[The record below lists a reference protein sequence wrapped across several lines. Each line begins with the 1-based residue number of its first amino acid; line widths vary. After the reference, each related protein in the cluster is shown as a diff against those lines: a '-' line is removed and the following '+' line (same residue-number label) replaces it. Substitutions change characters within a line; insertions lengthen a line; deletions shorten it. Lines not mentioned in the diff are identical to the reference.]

1 MTDELA
7 KIDRWNSEPFYNVNI
22 DRYYSLPFSYTAD
35 TSSRD
40 LVELVGNIWNSFPE
54 EARQKINPIGPR
66 STRSGLPTLRLIIV
80 QLFGVWVTD
89 PTQALATPRG
99 NNLKVKSIYNPKSIN
114 PEKLRAVLDALEA
127 NNYIDTIAHSHSDNP
142 NQKNTTSRARATKK
156 LQELLSNLNTTEFD
170 IIEDPNTP
178 LVKLNEFDVDPETG
192 DQLKTK
198 HPVEYDQTLPHVVE
212 MVKVLRAYN
221 NLLNRTHIHLANI
234 DKPYITRIE
243 KKTGKEI
250 NVQITNASKT
260 VRRVFSR
267 GKWDCFGRF
276 SGGFWQRVGDKDE
289 NPYRRNIRIN
299 NETTVELD
307 YSSLHPNILTVE
319 AGLEPLEDVYT
330 LGYQVDEQFDQ
341 LQQRQIIKGLVLNLL
356 NAQELDAALDAFTYK
371 QPTRHTFK
379 SLKKAQFYAYVE
391 AFKSKHPH
399 LTDKIGNDE
408 GIRLMFIDSQIMN
421 AIIDKATTK
430 DVPILTVHDSVI
442 CREKDEPY
450 VRKLMREATKQ
461 VVGVE
466 LNFDVN
472 RESVNKAI
480 SSQIFRDRDY
490 TDRLLQNAIETSP
503 MKTTDYHDNHWKKFQ
518 KHIKKC
524 KM

>member
-1 MTDELA
+1 MKTNTENSMATFDTQ
-7 KIDRWNSEPFYNVNI
+7 IDRNHSVA
-22 DRYYSLPFSYTAD
+22 FSYTAH
-35 TSSRD
+35 TTNRD
-40 LVELVGNIWNSFPE
+40 LIELSDNVWSSLSKETRAKIDPVGPNSK
-54 EARQKINPIGPR
+54 AL
-66 STRSGLPTLRLIIV
+66 GLTTLRLIVV

-99 NNLKVKSIYNPKSIN
+99 NNLKVKSIYNPKAIN

-127 NNYIDTIAHSHSDNP
+127 DNYIDTVNHSRNDNP
-142 NQKNTTSRARATKK
+142 NHQDTTSRARASKK
-156 LQELLSNLNTTEFD
+156 LAELFSNLTTTEFD
-170 IIEDPNTP
+170 IIEDPNIP
-178 LVKLNEFDVDPETG
+178 LVKLNEFDVNPETG

-221 NLLNRTHIHLANI
+221 DLLSRTHIHLANI
-234 DKPYITRIE
+234 DKPYITRVE

-250 NVQITNASKT
+250 NVQISNASKT

-276 SGGFWQRVGDKDE
+276 SGGFWQRVGDKE
-289 NPYRRNIRIN
+289 ESPYRRNIRIN

-330 LGYQVDEQFDQ
+330 IGYQVDEQFDQ
-341 LQQRQIIKGLVLNLL
+341 LQQRQIMKGLVLNLL
-356 NAQELDAALDAFTYK
+356 NAKTSKLAYSAFRYNKPEKHPFKKTSNGRLEAFTTALTK
-371 QPTRHTFK
+371 
-379 SLKKAQFYAYVE
+379 
-391 AFKSKHPH
+391 KHPH

-408 GIRLMFIDSQIMN
+408 GIRLMFIDSQIMSV
-421 AIIDKATTK
+421 IIDKATTK

-450 VRKLMREATKQ
+450 VRRLMREATKQ

-472 RESVNKAI
+472 RVSVHRAI
-480 SSQIFRDRDY
+480 SSKTFRDRDY
-490 TDRLLQNAIETSP
+490 SHRLFQHAVETSP
-503 MKTTDYHDNHWKKFQ
+503 NKETGYHNNHWKRFQ
-518 KHIKKC
+518 EHIN

>member
-1 MTDELA
+1 MTTFDTQ
-7 KIDRWNSEPFYNVNI
+7 IDRNHSVA
-22 DRYYSLPFSYTAD
+22 FSYTAH
-35 TSSRD
+35 TTNRD
-40 LVELVGNIWNSFPE
+40 LIELSDNVWSSFPE
-54 EARQKINPIGPR
+54 ETRAKIDPVGRN
-66 STRSGLPTLRLIIV
+66 SKALGLPTLRLIIV

-89 PTQALATPRG
+89 STQALATPRG
-99 NNLKVKSIYNPKSIN
+99 NNLKVKSIYNPKAIN

-142 NQKNTTSRARATKK
+142 NQKNTTSRARASKT
-156 LQELLSNLNTTEFD
+156 LQELFSTLNTTEFD
-170 IIEDPNTP
+170 MIEDPNTP
-178 LVKLNEFDVDPETG
+178 LVKLNEFDVNPETG
-192 DQLKTK
+192 EQLKTK

-221 NLLNRTHIHLANI
+221 DLLNRTHIHLASI

-260 VRRVFSR
+260 IRRVFSR

-276 SGGFWQRVGDKDE
+276 SGGFWQRVGDKE
-289 NPYRRNIRIN
+289 ESPYRRNIRIN

-330 LGYQVDEQFDQ
+330 IGYQVDEQFDQ
-341 LQQRQIIKGLVLNLL
+341 LEQRQIMKGLVLNLL
-356 NAQELDAALDAFTYK
+356 NAKTSELAYSAFRYNKPEKHPFRKLSNAKLEAFTTALTK
-371 QPTRHTFK
+371 
-379 SLKKAQFYAYVE
+379 
-391 AFKSKHPH
+391 KHPH

-421 AIIDKATTK
+421 VIIDKATK
-430 DVPILTVHDSVI
+430 REIPILTVHDSVI

-450 VRKLMREATKQ
+450 VRTLMREATKQ

-466 LNFDVN
+466 LEFDVN
-472 RESVNKAI
+472 RVSVHKAI
-480 SSQIFRDRDY
+480 NSQTFRDRDY
-490 TDRLLQNAIETSP
+490 TDRLFQQALETSP
-503 MKTTDYHDNHWKKFQ
+503 KRETDYHINHWKRFQ
-518 KHIKKC
+518 EHIIRC
-524 KM
+524 KT